1 MKKLLFLLTL
11 TATGL
16 ISQAQVDI
24 KHDTVWYKGF
34 PKDNVLHSLKDT
46 ITNNT
51 SSPVTIIWN
60 KSDDSLLPGWTIL
73 GLCDPGACHQNSLDP
88 HNATLNP
95 GESGVWYVD
104 MKAATT
110 AQDGTSWV
118 TISTN
123 YGDMVYMFQTWPT
136 SVKDFDYNNLVHIY
150 PNPATDKITIAL
162 TDKRIASVQ
171 VVNVI
176 GRKMARFEV
185 DPSRDNI
192 LTYNLD
198 HVANGV
204 YLLQFSDSKG
214 KILGVRRV
222 TKN

>member
-1 MKKLLFLLTL
+1 MKKLLFLLT
-11 TATGL
+11 
-16 ISQAQVDI
+16 ISVVSFAAQAQVLI

-51 SSPVTIIWN
+51 ASPVTITWN
-60 KSDDSLLPGWTIL
+60 KSAENILTGWSVL
-73 GLCDPGACHQNSLDP
+73 GLCDPVACYLNSTDN
-88 HNATLNP
+88 HSATLNP

-118 TISTN
+118 KLTTN

-136 SVKDFDYNNLVHIY
+136 SVKDFDNNNLVSIY

-185 DPSRDNI
+185 DPSRDHS

>member
-1 MKKLLFLLTL
+1 
-11 TATGL
+11 
-16 ISQAQVDI
+16 
-24 KHDTVWYKGF
+24 
-34 PKDNVLHSLKDT
+34 
-46 ITNNT
+46 
-51 SSPVTIIWN
+51 
-60 KSDDSLLPGWTIL
+60 
-73 GLCDPGACHQNSLDP
+73 
-88 HNATLNP
+88 
-95 GESGVWYVD
+95 

-118 TISTN
+118 TLTTN

-136 SVKDFDYNNLVHIY
+136 SVKDFDNNNLVSIY

-185 DPSRDNI
+185 DPSRDHS

-198 HVANGV
+198 HVAWCLSPAVQRFQRKNSWCTSCNEKLIQTYFLKRLPIGSLFYFDELSSSNRNSRRHCF
-204 YLLQFSDSKG
+204 YLHS
-214 KILGVRRV
+214 
-222 TKN
+222 

>member
-11 TATGL
+11 TVTGF
-16 ISQAQVDI
+16 ISQAQVVI

-51 SSPVTIIWN
+51 ASPVIINWN
-60 KSDDSLLPGWTIL
+60 KSAENILTGWSVL
-73 GLCDPGACHQNSLDP
+73 GLCDPAACYLNSSDN
-88 HNATLNP
+88 HSATLNP

-118 TISTN
+118 TLTTN

-136 SVKDFDYNNLVHIY
+136 SVKDFDNNNLVSIY

-185 DPSRDNI
+185 DPSRDHS

>member
-1 MKKLLFLLTL
+1 MKKLLFLLT
-11 TATGL
+11 
-16 ISQAQVDI
+16 ISVVSFAAQAQVVI

-51 SSPVTIIWN
+51 ASPVTITWN
-60 KSDDSLLPGWTIL
+60 KSAENLLTGWSIL
-73 GLCDPGACHQNSLDP
+73 GLCDPVACYLNSSDP
-88 HNATLNP
+88 HSAILNP

-118 TISTN
+118 TLTTN
-123 YGDMVYMFQTWPT
+123 HGDMVYMFQTWPT
-136 SVKDFDYNNLVHIY
+136 SVKDFDNNNLVSIY

-185 DPSRDNI
+185 DPSRDHS

>member
-11 TATGL
+11 TVTGL

-51 SSPVTIIWN
+51 SDTVTITWN
-60 KSDDSLLPGWTIL
+60 KSDENLLTGWTIL
-73 GLCDPGACHQNSLDP
+73 GLCDPAACHSNSQDP
-88 HNATLNP
+88 HSATLNP

-185 DPSRDNI
+185 DPSRDNS

>member
-1 MKKLLFLLTL
+1 V
-11 TATGL
+11 
-16 ISQAQVDI
+16 S
-24 KHDTVWYKGF
+24 
-34 PKDNVLHSLKDT
+34 
-46 ITNNT
+46 
-51 SSPVTIIWN
+51 
-60 KSDDSLLPGWTIL
+60 
-73 GLCDPGACHQNSLDP
+73 
-88 HNATLNP
+88 
-95 GESGVWYVD
+95 
-104 MKAATT
+104 
-110 AQDGTSWV
+110 
-118 TISTN
+118 
-123 YGDMVYMFQTWPT
+123 
-136 SVKDFDYNNLVHIY
+136 IY

-185 DPSRDNI
+185 DPSRDHS

>member
-1 MKKLLFLLTL
+1 MKRVLLTFVAVL
-11 TATGL
+11 SAWV
-16 ISQAQVDI
+16 SMAQVTI

-34 PKDNVLHSLKDT
+34 PKDNAMHSLKDT
-46 ITNNT
+46 IVNNT
-51 SSPVTIIWN
+51 ASTVTVSWS
-60 KSDDSLLPGWTIL
+60 KSADQILTGWSVL
-73 GLCDPGACHQNSLDP
+73 GLCDPAACYLNSNDP
-88 HNATLNP
+88 HSVTLGP

-118 TISTN
+118 KLTTN

-136 SVKDFDYNNLVHIY
+136 NTNDFDASNLVSIY
-150 PNPATDKITIAL
+150 PNPASDRITINL
-162 TDKRIASVQ
+162 TDKRINTIHVLSVT
-171 VVNVI
+171 
-176 GRKMARFEV
+176 GRKLTSLSV
-185 DPSRDNI
+185 DPSRDAA
-192 LTYNLD
+192 LVYALD

-204 YLLQFSDSKG
+204 YLLQFADNRG